1 MFSQIT
7 GPDQKI
13 IYSGEKE
20 DSGKYTFA
28 AYTDGIY
35 KYCFSNKVSTME
47 QKLLK
52 FSMEFGEPP
61 HDQMK
66 KGEGKNFF
74 IGGN

>member
-1 MFSQIT
+1 
-7 GPDQKI
+7 
-13 IYSGEKE
+13 
-20 DSGKYTFA
+20 
-28 AYTDGIY
+28 
-35 KYCFSNKVSTME
+35 ME